1 MSLSDGGVQATMPVA
16 PVNSSNGNG
25 FGWGGDGAWWIVLFL
40 IFAAFGGWGN
50 GFGFGGGNNGGGVV
64 DGYVL
69 ASDFSNI
76 ERKLDS
82 VNNGI
87 CDGFYAMNTGMLNG
101 FANVTQAVTSG
112 FSQAELSRC
121 NQQAALMQQLFQMQM
136 QSQNCCCENRAA
148 IAQVRYDMATQACDT
163 RNTVQNTTRD
173 IIDAMN
179 CGFRSIDQ
187 RLTAQE
193 LAAKD
198 AKIAEQAQ
206 QLFVSNLAASQ
217 NAQTL
222 DLRNYVSGQLAYY
235 NPRPVP
241 SFAVPAPY
249 QYAGCNGYNGGY
261 NYGCGG
267 CAA

>member
-1 MSLSDGGVQATMPVA
+1 MSLSSDGTMLTMPVA
-16 PVNSSNGNG
+16 PANTGNGNG

-50 GFGFGGGNNGGGVV
+50 GFGFGGGGNGVM

-69 ASDFSNI
+69 TSDFANV
-76 ERKLDS
+76 ERKIDS
-82 VNNGI
+82 VNQGL
-87 CDGFYAMNTGMLNG
+87 CDGFYQQAQLVNGTNMAIANG
-101 FANVTQAVTSG
+101 FA
-112 FSQAELSRC
+112 QAELSRS
-121 NQQAALMQQLFQMQM
+121 NQQAALMQQLNAMQM
-136 QSQNCCCENRAA
+136 QNQECCCENRAA

-193 LAAKD
+193 IAAKD
-198 AKIAEQAQ
+198 AKIAEQNQ
-206 QLFVSNLAASQ
+206 RLFAADLAASQ
-217 NAQTL
+217 SAQTL
-222 DLRNYVSGQLAYY
+222 DMRNYVSAQFAYY

-241 SFAVPAPY
+241 SFSVPAPY
-249 QYAGCNGYNGGY
+249 QYTGCGNQYNCNGC
-261 NYGCGG
+261 GC
-267 CAA
+267 